1 MSEYTPKV
9 ANKPRIGVLTG
20 YWSTNIG
27 NAFFQLGAVYALQK
41 AYPSAHVFPIGDQP
55 GYWNTSAGNP
65 PNAIDYAKHL
75 DLDAVVILGPYVRPE
90 MNGIVSDLIRT
101 QHEKGAKIM
110 VLAAGMMQYDPG
122 TIDISR
128 TLMKECPPH
137 IFTTRDTETYNA
149 LGDLAEF
156 AFDGV
161 DVATFVSDLFPKV
174 PSDLEP
180 YIAVNFDQI
189 PEPVISTDPNFSGRT
204 DRSFEHDGKTW
215 KIQQPKR
222 RTELCYKHRAYIFL
236 DSLLGLNGG
245 PDRIDG
251 KLVVRTDHRYNP
263 FLMKKNYRAN
273 NIYSG
278 DVPYSY
284 LNIYANADLTISNRV
299 HACVATVAYG
309 NPAML
314 FTRSPRAYL
323 LKRLGLDKI
332 KDEPQRVDL
341 SFLADEKAKLID
353 WLGARLTDMF
363 GAPSES
369 ESPEPVS
376 GATNG

>member
-1 MSEYTPKV
+1 MEQYHPQT
-9 ANKPRIGVLTG
+9 AQKPRIGVLTG

-27 NAFFQLGAVYALQK
+27 NAFFQLGAVYAIEK
-41 AYPSAHVFPIGDQP
+41 AYPGAHVFPIGDQP

-75 DLDAVVILGPYVRPE
+75 DLDAIVILGPYVRPE
-90 MNGIVSDLIRT
+90 MNSIVSDLIRT
-101 QHEKGAKIM
+101 QHEKGAKII

-122 TIDISR
+122 TIELSR
-128 TLMKECPPH
+128 SLMKECPPH
-137 IFTTRDTETYNA
+137 IFTSRDTETYNA

-174 PSDLEP
+174 PTDLEP

-189 PEPVISTDPNFSGRT
+189 PEPVISTDPGFTGRV
-204 DRSFEHDGKTW
+204 DRSFAFEGKNW
-215 KIQQPKR
+215 KVQQPKR

-236 DSLLGLNGG
+236 DSLLGLNKG
-245 PDRIDG
+245 PERIDER
-251 KLVVRTDHRYNP
+251 LVVRTDHRYNP
-263 FLMKKNYRAN
+263 FLMKKNYRAS

-299 HACVATVAYG
+299 HACVATVSYG

-332 KDEPQRVDL
+332 KDEPQSIDL
-341 SFLADEKAKLID
+341 AFLADEKAKLIN
-353 WLGARLTDMF
+353 WLSQRLIETLGPVPD
-363 GAPSES
+363 AQPQST
-369 ESPEPVS
+369 VS
-376 GATNG
+376 GVSNG

>member
-1 MSEYTPKV
+1 MEQYHPQT
-9 ANKPRIGVLTG
+9 AQKPRIGVLTG

-27 NAFFQLGAVYALQK
+27 NAFFQLGAVYALEK
-41 AYPSAHVFPIGDQP
+41 AYPGAHVFPIGDQP

-75 DLDAVVILGPYVRPE
+75 DLDAIVILGPYVRPE
-90 MNGIVSDLIRT
+90 MNSIVSDLIRT
-101 QHEKGAKIM
+101 QHEKGAKII

-122 TIDISR
+122 TIELSR
-128 TLMKECPPH
+128 SLMKECPPH
-137 IFTTRDTETYNA
+137 IFTSRDTETYNA

-174 PSDLEP
+174 PTDLEP

-189 PEPVISTDPNFSGRT
+189 PEPVISTDPGFTGRV
-204 DRSFEHDGKTW
+204 DRSFTFEGKNW
-215 KIQQPKR
+215 KVQQPKR

-236 DSLLGLNGG
+236 DSLLGLYKG
-245 PDRIDG
+245 PERIDER
-251 KLVVRTDHRYNP
+251 LVVRTDHRYNP
-263 FLMKKNYRAN
+263 FLMKKNYRAS

-299 HACVATVAYG
+299 HACVATVSYG

-332 KDEPQRVDL
+332 KDEPQSIDL
-341 SFLADEKAKLID
+341 AFLADEKAKLIN
-353 WLGARLTDMF
+353 WLSQRLIETLGPVPD
-363 GAPSES
+363 AQPQST
-369 ESPEPVS
+369 VS
-376 GATNG
+376 GVSNG